1 MLYALYLAFR
11 NEPWIAGLT
20 VVALGWNAL
29 AVYGLIVVLG

>member
-1 MLYALYLAFR
+1 MLFALYQAFK

-20 VVALGWNAL
+20 VAALGWNAL